1 MTNLELLNKI
11 KAEIE
16 RLKVENRNIRCQHN
30 ENYCTGYDN
39 AFNDLL
45 PVINSLSEEKPSE
58 ELEEAAEHC
67 VWNSIDSND
76 PTLVP
81 KFVPLLL
88 SLFISGAYW
97 QKEQMMKVSE
107 EDALLLERAWLTLD
121 NFGHEELAE
130 WLRQFVYRQ
139 K

>member
-45 PVINSLSEEKPSE
+45 PVINSLSEEKLQLLSG
-58 ELEEAAEHC
+58 LF
-67 VWNSIDSND
+67 SI
-76 PTLVP
+76 
-81 KFVPLLL
+81 PLLFHCL
-88 SLFISGAYW
+88 
-97 QKEQMMKVSE
+97 
-107 EDALLLERAWLTLD
+107 
-121 NFGHEELAE
+121 
-130 WLRQFVYRQ
+130 
-139 K
+139 